1 MLVRKIKT
9 LSAVKL
15 SSPEM
20 YKGYSIHSQRHVLAK
35 YPKNVSVNFF
45 FLGKDFIRL
54 DFFSRENWCL

>member
-20 YKGYSIHSQRHVLAK
+20 YKGYSIHSQRHALAK
-35 YPKNVSVNFF
+35 YRKNVSVNF

-54 DFFSRENWCL
+54 DFFSRENWRL